1 MWEAGL
7 RHLPPTLIY
16 HMRRLLFCNPFII
29 TIIVIPD
36 KSCGDGD
43 GPIATWNIRTLLD
56 SDVNPRPRRRTALV
70 AHELSRYN
78 IDIAALSETR
88 LSGED
93 SLSEEGEGYTFF
105 WKGLPEEDCVKEEFY
120 NSLNECLQAIHRTDR
135 VLLMGDFNA
144 RVGRDHDIWPGVLG
158 KHGVGK
164 ANDNEYRLLTLS
176 SEHQLH
182 ITNTNFQLKTKH
194 KNTWKH
200 PRSGHWHQL
209 DHIIRQSERKE
220 VLITKTMRGADCW
233 TDHRLVRCKI
243 RLEIRPQQR
252 SAPPTKKLNIASLG
266 DPEVCAQFR
275 CNVAE
280 SLMQHDQRLDL
291 GTKWT
296 RLHSDLYNCAVDTLR
311 FKRKHHQDWFDQNS
325 SRIHQLLE
333 EKKKAHDAHLNN
345 PQSSA
350 LKNRFTNIRAE
361 VQRELRQ
368 MENEWWQARAT
379 ELQQYADSNNSHG
392 FYNAVKAFYGP
403 KRHSNHPVR
412 AADGTTLLK
421 SNEQITSRW
430 AEHFNTLLNQVN
442 PIIPTIFDSLPNLP
456 TMVSLNKIHQKW
468 KKS

>member
-1 MWEAGL
+1 
-7 RHLPPTLIY
+7 
-16 HMRRLLFCNPFII
+16 
-29 TIIVIPD
+29 
-36 KSCGDGD
+36 
-43 GPIATWNIRTLLD
+43 
-56 SDVNPRPRRRTALV
+56 
-70 AHELSRYN
+70 
-78 IDIAALSETR
+78 
-88 LSGED
+88 
-93 SLSEEGEGYTFF
+93 
-105 WKGLPEEDCVKEEFY
+105 
-120 NSLNECLQAIHRTDR
+120 
-135 VLLMGDFNA
+135 MGDFNA
-144 RVGRDHDIWPGVLG
+144 RVGREHDIWPGVLG

-164 ANDNEYRLLTLS
+164 ANDNGYRLLALC

-209 DHIIRQSERKE
+209 DHIIIRQSDRKE
-220 VLITKTMRGADCW
+220 VLITKAMRGADCW

-252 SAPPTKKLNIASLG
+252 RAPPTKKLNIASLG

-280 SLMQHDQRLDL
+280 SLMQHDQGLDL

-296 RLHSDLYNCAVDTLR
+296 RLHSDLYKCAVDTLG
-311 FKRKHHQDWFDQNS
+311 FKRKHHQDC
-325 SRIHQLLE
+325 
-333 EKKKAHDAHLNN
+333 
-345 PQSSA
+345 
-350 LKNRFTNIRAE
+350 
-361 VQRELRQ
+361 
-368 MENEWWQARAT
+368 
-379 ELQQYADSNNSHG
+379 NNSHG

-442 PIIPTIFDSLPNLP
+442 PIIPIIFDSLPNLP
-456 TMVSLNKIHQKW
+456 TMVSLDNPPEMEEVLRAISELKNNKSPGPDGIPAELFKQGGYLLKVNLHKLISEVW
-468 KKS
+468 TTGEVPHILKDANIITLYKKKGDRANCGNSRGISLLAVDGKIVAKIMLSRLTDKIT